1 MRNSRQKILSRT
13 KRSNVINT
21 QNDLRCNSI
30 APQPRIIKALG
41 EPTTADILSLY
52 EKYWIRT
59 KFDSQHGLDNSFVNP
74 EGVPLLTVFL
84 TDLRCPNSLR
94 DIYDLMRLYYSSE
107 HKVII
112 VIGEPHYINTTWGA
126 FLRSQLRCYRLNAAE
141 FAKMRSDVDLMN
153 QTIFCAR
160 GRQRLMLKQWDWVT
174 AVSFCLL
181 KTGWKAGRMLSEKT
195 ASLCSHSLVRAQNF
209 FKFAH

>member
-1 MRNSRQKILSRT
+1 MRTSRQKIPSRG
-13 KRSNVINT
+13 KRSSGINT
-21 QNDLRCNSI
+21 QNDQSCNI
-30 APQPRIIKALG
+30 GAPTPRIIKAIG
-41 EPTTADILSLY
+41 EPTTAEILRLY
-52 EKYWIRT
+52 EKYWTDT
-59 KFDSQHGLDNSFVNP
+59 KFDRRHGPDNSFVNP
-74 EGVPLLTVFL
+74 KAVPLLTVFL

-94 DIYDLMRLYYSSE
+94 DIYDLLRLYYSSE

-160 GRQRLMLKQWDWVT
+160 GRQRLMLRQWDLV
-174 AVSFCLL
+174 AAISFCLR
-181 KTGWKAGRMLSEKT
+181 KAGWKAARMLSKKT
-195 ASLCSHSLVRAQNF
+195 ALLCSHSLVRAQNF
-209 FKFAH
+209 FRFAH